1 MLIGIIADIHANVY
15 ALEAIMSQLRKCK
28 PDLIMC
34 AGDIVGYYPF
44 VNETIDLLK
53 AENVL
58 CILGNHDAALIGNI
72 VVHEIRWHQYSLD
85 YTSRVIRQD
94 NLDWLCKLPDKLHLA
109 LEGLRVEVYHG
120 SPWFPLSEYI
130 YPDHKHFE
138 RFGDLAADY
147 VILGHTHWPMLQK
160 IKEVTVVNPGSC
172 GQPRD
177 YNPGACY
184 AVLDTQERQVSFHR
198 VAYDIQQV
206 TDVLLALKFDP
217 KLIDILYRQEE
228 TAKC

>member
-1 MLIGIIADIHANVY
+1 
-15 ALEAIMSQLRKCK
+15 
-28 PDLIMC
+28 
-34 AGDIVGYYPF
+34 
-44 VNETIDLLK
+44 
-53 AENVL
+53 
-58 CILGNHDAALIGNI
+58 
-72 VVHEIRWHQYSLD
+72 
-85 YTSRVIRQD
+85 
-94 NLDWLCKLPDKLHLA
+94 
-109 LEGLRVEVYHG
+109 
-120 SPWFPLSEYI
+120 
-130 YPDHKHFE
+130 
-138 RFGDLAADY
+138 
-147 VILGHTHWPMLQK
+147 MLQK

-184 AVLDTQERQVSFHR
+184 AILDTQNRRIYFHR